1 MGGKLKSIV
10 TFLGVIYAIAVVYFT
25 FHFHSTQY
33 HPWAYCVGE
42 ALVWPAHV
50 WPALGRLI
58 GEIVGG
64 IILIIFL
71 IFLFLR

>member
-1 MGGKLKSIV
+1 MKG
-10 TFLGVIYAIAVVYFT
+10 FLSLIGTLYLVIAVYFT

-33 HPWAYCVGE
+33 YGWSYCAGE

-58 GEIVGG
+58 HDVVGG
-64 IILIIFL
+64 ILLILFL
-71 IFLFLR
+71 IFLFFFR